1 MIKVKIVKNCVSLTV
16 LTASFSTQARCCQ
29 AWVLSWACTMT
40 IDIVTEWRIAAST
53 MGLEFPATL
62 SSKNVQEPQQR
73 LSAGCLSW
81 PSEGATKGSQGG
93 EGSSRVSLM
102 WSAAKL
108 SSELSARWPR
118 RR

>member
-1 MIKVKIVKNCVSLTV
+1 MIPADGSHDILLPWLYRCHSWV
-16 LTASFSTQARCCQ
+16 FSWPC
-29 AWVLSWACTMT
+29 T

-53 MGLEFPATL
+53 VGLAWLPVPL
-62 SSKNVQEPQQR
+62 SQQKNVQQ

-93 EGSSRVSLM
+93 EGSSSISLM

-108 SSELSARWPR
+108 SFGLSARWPR
-118 RR
+118 R